1 MKERLTSQSPLHPA
15 WCCLWWP
22 AILLGSPLRSGN
34 SNLGL
39 ATIFGI
45 SWFHIK
51 IPRQKLFLPSDLS
64 RAENGFSKDL
74 VSHIPSYSTNTF
86 NLHLCLQ
93 KTGLTH
99 LWNLYRSLQVHPS
112 STALLTPRS
121 FYAWLPSFSKS
132 SASPWSHKCGLHDD
146 KLISDN
152 SLGCLPG
159 ARAWAL
165 KLSNTK
171 LSSWVTTTLW
181 WLWLYICMSLH
192 RFYLG
197 LGFTAVI
204 NKNMWIRALCLHTR
218 LIVSVP
224 SSI

>member
-1 MKERLTSQSPLHPA
+1 MEPEEVHEKCMKERLTSQSPLHPA
-15 WCCLWWP
+15 WCCLWP

-34 SNLGL
+34 CKSGSGHYIWYQLVPYQDSQTETL
-39 ATIFGI
+39 
-45 SWFHIK
+45 
-51 IPRQKLFLPSDLS
+51 LS

-74 VSHIPSYSTNTF
+74 VSHNPSYSTNTF

-99 LWNLYRSLQVHPS
+99 LWNLYRFLQVHPS
-112 STALLTPRS
+112 STALLTPR
-121 FYAWLPSFSKS
+121 FFDAWLPSFSKS

-152 SLGCLPG
+152 SFGCLPG

-171 LSSWVTTTLW
+171 LSSWVTTTPW
-181 WLWLYICMSLH
+181 WLWLYICNESTQVLFGTWFH
-192 RFYLG
+192 CSY
-197 LGFTAVI
+197 
-204 NKNMWIRALCLHTR
+204 
-218 LIVSVP
+218 
-224 SSI
+224 